1 MAENVS
7 GPNRRYKVGRVL
19 AEYDLLELHEELPD
33 LWLGADGDAMSLREL
48 ADHIN
53 VAVLQRAM
61 EAAGA
66 EPLQGEAENAYRL
79 LTDDDVSVGVST
91 QQRNRLDRAGVDVET
106 LEEDFVTHQAVHTYL
121 TNVLDV
127 SKDRGDDTDP
137 VEKHE
142 GRVQRLRSRTEAVT
156 ENSLSELTTAGA
168 LTLGEHNVAVD
179 LQVYCRDCG
188 SQFDV
193 ADLFRRG
200 GCDCDSRGT

>member
-61 EAAGA
+61 EEAGA

>member
-1 MAENVS
+1 MPENVG

-19 AEYDLLELHEELPD
+19 AEYDLLDLHGALPD
-33 LWLGADGDAMSLREL
+33 LWLGEDGEEMSLREL

-53 VAVLQRAM
+53 VAVLQQAM

-66 EPLQGEAENAYRL
+66 EPLEGEAENAYRL

-91 QQRNRLDRAGVDVET
+91 QQRNRLDREGVDVET
-106 LEEDFVTHQAVHTYL
+106 LEDDFVTHQAVHTYL
-121 TNVLDV
+121 TNVLGV
-127 SKDRGDDTDP
+127 SKERGDDTDP

-142 GRVQRLRSRTEAVT
+142 QRVQRLRSRTEAVT
-156 ENSLSELTTAGA
+156 ENSLSELTGA
-168 LTLGEHNVAVD
+168 DDLTLGEHNVVVD

-200 GCDCDSRGT
+200 GCDCG

>member
-127 SKDRGDDTDP
+127 SKERGDDTDP

-156 ENSLSELTTAGA
+156 ENSLAELTGAGE
-168 LTLGEHNVAVD
+168 LTLGEHNVVVD

-200 GCDCDSRGT
+200 GCDCQ

>member
-1 MAENVS
+1 MAES
-7 GPNRRYKVGRVL
+7 APNRRYKVGRVL
-19 AEYDLLELHEELPD
+19 AEYDLLDLHTALPD
-33 LWLGADGDAMSLREL
+33 MWLGENGETMSLREL

-53 VAVLQRAM
+53 VALLERAM
-61 EAAGA
+61 EEAGA
-66 EPLQGEAENAYRL
+66 DPLEGEAENAYRL

-91 QQRNRLDRAGVDVET
+91 QQRNRLDRDGVDVET
-106 LEEDFVTHQAVHTYL
+106 LEADFVTHQAVHTYL
-121 TNVLDV
+121 TSVLDV
-127 SKDRGDDTDP
+127 SKERGDDTDP

-156 ENSLSELTTAGA
+156 ENSLSELASAGE
-168 LTLGEHNVAVD
+168 LTLGEHNVVVD

-200 GCDCDSRGT
+200 GCDCA